1 MTGFKK
7 AYAVF
12 EAKKFH
18 KKVEIGNGS
27 TSYIKGVGS
36 ISLQLDSGT
45 LINIGEI
52 LYVPSLKNNVISMT
66 VLEDKGFSVTFSE
79 GKALVWP
86 KGGSMSSAIVTGVR
100 EGDLYKVSGNVV
112 TLIKI
117 QRSRGSQLC
126 SSVPNKVGLQKR
138 KV

>member
-7 AYAVF
+7 TLAIF

-18 KKVEIGNGS
+18 KKVELGNGS

-52 LYVPSLKNNVISMT
+52 LYVPSLNKNVISVI
-66 VLEDKGFSVTFSE
+66 VLEDKGFSLTFSE
-79 GKALVWP
+79 GKVLIWS
-86 KGGSMSSAIVTGVR
+86 KGRSISSTIMIGVC
-100 EGDLYKVSGNVV
+100 EGDLYKVLRHVKA
-112 TLIKI
+112 L
-117 QRSRGSQLC
+117 
-126 SSVPNKVGLQKR
+126 
-138 KV
+138 